1 MGNISIVDGDYKT
14 IHNILSLGALP
25 CKKTKLIS
33 PHHSSV
39 ANAAISNRNFSPDM
53 RRINIGCGIGFT
65 DYCIF
70 FNMHQIELLDMSMML

>member
-39 ANAAISNRNFSPDM
+39 ANVAISNRHFSTDM
-53 RRINIGCGIGFT
+53 RCINPGCGIGFT

-70 FNMHQIELLDMSMML
+70 YMHQIELLDMSMML